1 MHIANKQMKGNLWL
15 AEASEQKPEPESLNI
30 DPLNSFKA
38 LCQIKPENDI
48 SGPLEDH
55 SGRKTTCLK

>member
-1 MHIANKQMKGNLWL
+1 MKGNLWL

-30 DPLNSFKA
+30 EPLNSFKA